1 MNFSLH
7 LNDDLMR
14 RLNALT
20 QAMGQSRNAL
30 IREAIEE
37 WLERQEHRRWPKEV
51 LRFSGIP
58 EAIPLEQSRADKSIS
73 NSQSLATTPAIR
85 SPLTCV

>member
-1 MNFSLH
+1 MNFSFH
-7 LNDDLMR
+7 LNDDLVR

-20 QAMGQSRNAL
+20 QATGRSRNAL

-37 WLERQEHRRWPKEV
+37 WLERQEHRRWPEEV

-58 EAIPLEQSRADKSIS
+58 EAIPFEQSCAEILPPREPFGEVSA
-73 NSQSLATTPAIR
+73 
-85 SPLTCV
+85 